1 MNVYG
6 CVSVGRFACLC
17 ESPSCKLCLRP
28 WKMRWSQIS
37 DLRPWEVLVASCS
50 CEVLLFVR
58 FFLYL
63 FALSDLP
70 LLWSRPRLT
79 PLSQPASGSPTEEET
94 ESPPM
99 CLPIIGL
106 WISRQVHATFFLPH
120 EERRFLQ
127 DMMHFV
133 QTSGRCEYP
142 LSRYRSK
149 FHFQKRTNEST
160 LDCPKVLETES
171 PHQSQASTS
180 SGLVTKVHSKLS
192 KLWKEPRGT
201 LHRNHL
207 PCRALPLE
215 ISSKASITKWWILAK
230 LQMSVCRR
238 HQRFQL

>member
-1 MNVYG
+1 MCASVHVWVWITMNVYG
-6 CVSVGRFACLC
+6 CVSVGRFACVC

-37 DLRPWEVLVASCS
+37 DLRPWEVLAASCS
-50 CEVLLFVR
+50 CEVLLFVG

-127 DMMHFV
+127 KHDAFV

-142 LSRYRSK
+142 LSRYRSNQWEY
-149 FHFQKRTNEST
+149 FGTVQKS
-160 LDCPKVLETES
+160 
-171 PHQSQASTS
+171 
-180 SGLVTKVHSKLS
+180 
-192 KLWKEPRGT
+192 
-201 LHRNHL
+201 
-207 PCRALPLE
+207 
-215 ISSKASITKWWILAK
+215 
-230 LQMSVCRR
+230 
-238 HQRFQL
+238 

>member
-127 DMMHFV
+127 DMMHLFKHLDAV
-133 QTSGRCEYP
+133 NTLYQGTD
-142 LSRYRSK
+142 LSSTFK
-149 FHFQKRTNEST
+149 NEPMRV
-160 LDCPKVLETES
+160 LWDCPKVLETES